1 MADKLKSY
9 VVNYQIEYSVQVN
22 DHTEVTIK
30 TKRSNPH
37 LICRE
42 EDKDEMARH
51 LYQCNDNLHNRIL
64 YDKIV
69 SDLNLYGNDED
80 YEEKVEHKL
89 LQTEINDIENYNNHY
104 RVDCVSQIR
113 SEDNI
118 HSDERTINL
127 YKEETE

>member
-1 MADKLKSY
+1 MTDKLKSY

-22 DHTEVTIK
+22 DYTEVTIK

-113 SEDNI
+113 SEDNT

>member
-89 LQTEINDIENYNNHY
+89 LQTEISDIENYNNHY

-113 SEDNI
+113 SEDNT

>member
-1 MADKLKSY
+1 MTDKLKSY

-22 DHTEVTIK
+22 EHTEVTIK

-89 LQTEINDIENYNNHY
+89 LQTEISDIENYNNHY

-113 SEDNI
+113 SEDNT